1 MVKTSSAQEIGMS
14 TFADY
19 YMGKPGVDE
28 IVWKPYPA
36 LRTAW
41 AGMMRDE
48 IDFLYEVSQD
58 TVEFVQGETSV
69 NTFKFLR
76 PYVFGVVFNSNR
88 QPFKSRDVRR
98 ALNFAVNRQLVVDQ
112 ALKGQGIVAQ
122 SPVYPDH
129 WAFDQSL
136 PGYSYDPFRAAAILE
151 EHYKLVRAGVSNNP
165 SPARFRFTCLLI
177 ENLAHWERMA
187 LIVQK
192 QLFEIGVDMRLE
204 TLPATVFNERVARGE
219 FDALFLELI
228 SGRSMSKPYIFWH
241 SAGALNS
248 FGYRNDD
255 VDDALNAIRTAPD
268 DDTYRQSVS
277 RFQRSV
283 QGDPPAIFLAWGQT
297 TRAVSSRFEVPVAPN
312 NDILTSVSSWSP
324 SRNPR
329 ESKR

>member
-1 MVKTSSAQEIGMS
+1 
-14 TFADY
+14 
-19 YMGKPGVDE
+19 
-28 IVWKPYPA
+28 
-36 LRTAW
+36 
-41 AGMMRDE
+41 
-48 IDFLYEVSQD
+48 
-58 TVEFVQGETSV
+58 
-69 NTFKFLR
+69 
-76 PYVFGVVFNSNR
+76 
-88 QPFKSRDVRR
+88 
-98 ALNFAVNRQLVVDQ
+98 
-112 ALKGQGIVAQ
+112 
-122 SPVYPDH
+122 
-129 WAFDQSL
+129 
-136 PGYSYDPFRAAAILE
+136 
-151 EHYKLVRAGVSNNP
+151 
-165 SPARFRFTCLLI
+165 
-177 ENLAHWERMA
+177 MA